1 MLGSLLLPLRGS
13 NLMTN
18 LTVLTGL
25 VLVRKM
31 TVVLPLLG
39 LVLLVL
45 SQEYRVLLV
54 LLYGVPFLLM
64 LLQQGR

>member
-1 MLGSLLLPLRGS
+1 MGS

-18 LTVLTGL
+18 LTELTGL
-25 VLVRKM
+25 VLVKE
-31 TVVLPLLG
+31 TTIILPLLG

-54 LLYGVPFLLM
+54 YLYGVPFLLV
-64 LLQQGR
+64 LL

>member
-1 MLGSLLLPLRGS
+1 MLRSPLPRSRSS

-18 LTVLTGL
+18 LTILTDLAL
-25 VLVRKM
+25 VKE
-31 TVVLPLLG
+31 TTIVLPLLG

-54 LLYGVPFLLM
+54 LLYSVPFFS
-64 LLQQGR
+64 GTFIVR